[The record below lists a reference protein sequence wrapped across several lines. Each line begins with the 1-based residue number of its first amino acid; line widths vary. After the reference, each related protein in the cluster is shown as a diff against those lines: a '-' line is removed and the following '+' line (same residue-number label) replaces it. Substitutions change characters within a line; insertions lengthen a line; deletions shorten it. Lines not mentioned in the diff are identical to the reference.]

1 MTISTISESAMLV
14 MFVPL
19 HTSHGGEYRCVANIT
34 LPQVTITASSA
45 YNITVQSQS
54 LQLAPHTP
62 HTSPPSVPPP
72 TLVITGAPV
81 DVGFYSGLNLTF
93 TGRAE
98 FDPAVDTPLVVN
110 GVWSKT
116 MPSSDLTADGRVG
129 VLEPMPLQEGPA
141 VYVSSLTV
149 DSLDASRNDSGNYTL
164 SLTISSSQ
172 PFTTGTSITTTRT
185 ITVSR
190 TYAGS
195 HDNWG
200 CGTTYWF
207 SLPTA
212 FPPQTVSVEG
222 VNATAGDVV
231 TLMCNVSRVSTLD
244 SSTLLEVMWLDVDG
258 NIITSDDM
266 DLLVASSITSSTDTN
281 TQNILTFPL
290 LTTSQ
295 GGVYSCAVNMTIPDI
310 VMDHQVISTAPVR
323 VTSK

>member
-1 MTISTISESAMLV
+1 MDM
-14 MFVPL
+14 
-19 HTSHGGEYRCVANIT
+19 
-34 LPQVTITASSA
+34 
-45 YNITVQSQS
+45 
-54 LQLAPHTP
+54 
-62 HTSPPSVPPP
+62 
-72 TLVITGAPV
+72 
-81 DVGFYSGLNLTF
+81 GFYSGLNLTF

-110 GVWSKT
+110 GTWSKT

-141 VYVSSLTV
+141 VYVSSLIV
-149 DSLDASRNDSGNYTL
+149 DSLDASRNDSGNYTF

-244 SSTLLEVMWLDVDG
+244 PSTLLEVMWLDVDG

-266 DLLVASSITSSTDTN
+266 DLLVVSSITSTTDIN
-281 TQNILTFPL
+281 TQSTLTFPP

-310 VMDHQVISTAPVR
+310 VMDYQVISTAPVR